1 MGQYSYWFI
10 FVVGYGCTIV
20 TPDKN
25 SDEKMSTITLLGA
38 EVVQTPAMALYGD
51 PKNFASVAAKLLE
64 EDPNAISL
72 DQVKVSLVAKQNRT
86 SLFILKNIG
95 SYLKTL
101 PSHPNKLIPFVIL
114 IVTIVYVRQMCV

>member
-1 MGQYSYWFI
+1 
-10 FVVGYGCTIV
+10 
-20 TPDKN
+20 
-25 SDEKMSTITLLGA
+25 MSTITLLGA

-86 SLFILKNIG
+86 SLFILK
-95 SYLKTL
+95 SYRFLFENFAFAPKQT
-101 PSHPNKLIPFVIL
+101 HPFRHPHRNHYL
-114 IVTIVYVRQMCV
+114 